1 MRDGLPVVRHL
12 PRHLTHRL
20 PEGCE
25 LVHQDPGVAVEL
37 TDLPPLAPLANL
49 DSPIHTHSPLSRPQ
63 EVRMACRLPQP
74 PQRLTLFT
82 PYTTYPTCATQAPL
96 GLQSSSHP
104 GDPPAPSSR
113 SPAILQPILQLS
125 PPAKTL

>member
-1 MRDGLPVVRHL
+1 MPCGLPVIRHL
-12 PRHLTHRL
+12 SRHFTHSL
-20 PEGCE
+20 PEGRE
-25 LVHQDPGVAVEL
+25 LVYQDPGVAVEL

-74 PQRLTLFT
+74 PHLTLFT

-96 GLQSSSHP
+96 GLLRP
-104 GDPPAPSSR
+104 KIIRD
-113 SPAILQPILQLS
+113 LQDHQGRLQG
-125 PPAKTL
+125 PQN